1 MIIEN
6 SNNELILPK
15 FNINDRVFY
24 SSNAALCGNK
34 EIVIPVKVPCVVSA
48 TEVIST
54 YKNKQQVVYKLGL
67 LTPNSADV
75 MKTFGVIDEEYLEK
89 MSEEE
94 FNNLFK

>member
-15 FNINDRVFY
+15 FNINDKVFY
-24 SSNAALCGNK
+24 SSDAQLCTNQ
-34 EIVIPVKVPCVVSA
+34 EIIIPVKIPCIVSA
-48 TEVIST
+48 TEVISI
-54 YKNKQQVVYKLGL
+54 YKNKQQVVYKLGS
-67 LTPNSADV
+67 LTPNSGEV
-75 MKTFGVIDEEYLEK
+75 MKTFGVIKEEYLEK